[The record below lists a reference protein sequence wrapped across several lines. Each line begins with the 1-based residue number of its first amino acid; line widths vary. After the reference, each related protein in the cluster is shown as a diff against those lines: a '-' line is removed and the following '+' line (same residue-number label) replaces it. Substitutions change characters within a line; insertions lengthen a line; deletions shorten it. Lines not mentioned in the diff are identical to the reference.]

1 MTLFLASVR
10 DAVEA
15 ETALAAGA
23 DIVDLKEP
31 ANGAL
36 GAVGYV
42 TAEAIVAGI
51 KGRAQTSAT
60 IGDLP
65 MRPAAIC
72 TAVSRQA
79 GLGVDYVKLG
89 LFPEG
94 DARACFDALRP
105 LARSTSLIVVVFADR
120 LPAFDAIATAAQA
133 GAAGIMLDTADK
145 RAGTLL
151 DHLQPGEIGSFV
163 ARAKAQGLMLG
174 LAGSL
179 GASHIAPLLALEPD
193 VLGFRGALCRG
204 TRTGR
209 LELEAAS
216 AIRALIPKARQI
228 STAKPR
234 EALSAKPAE
243 ALC

>member
-10 DAVEA
+10 DAAEA
-15 ETALAAGA
+15 EIALAAGA
-23 DIVDLKEP
+23 DIIDLKDP

-36 GAVGYV
+36 GAVGYA
-42 TAEAIVAGI
+42 TAEAIVAGL
-51 KGRAQTSAT
+51 KGRAETSAT

-65 MRPAAIC
+65 MLPAAIC
-72 TAVSRQA
+72 AAVSRQA
-79 GLGVDYVKLG
+79 ALGVDYVKLG

-94 DARACFDALRP
+94 DAQACFDALRP
-105 LARSTSLIVVVFADR
+105 LARSTGLIVVVFADR
-120 LPAFDAIATAAQA
+120 LPAFDAIAAAA
-133 GAAGIMLDTADK
+133 EVGAAGIMLDTADK

-163 ARAKAQGLMLG
+163 LRAKTHGLMLG

-204 TRTGR
+204 ARSDR

-216 AIRALIPKARQI
+216 AIRALIPRTNHTVAR
-228 STAKPR
+228 AR
-234 EALSAKPAE
+234 EALNARPVE